1 MESQEKGSERLYF
14 DKKERRIMKRGH
26 RTISTPGREL
36 GTKFKENSEKEDMKN
51 RVLTI
56 IE

>member
-1 MESQEKGSERLYF
+1 
-14 DKKERRIMKRGH
+14 MKRGH

>member
-1 MESQEKGSERLYF
+1 
-14 DKKERRIMKRGH
+14 MKRGH
-26 RTISTPGREL
+26 RTISTPGRES

-56 IE
+56 IEQTPDGPKTHKFVGEVSIL